1 MISIGYIQSPNLH
14 HYFADKDH
22 SRITKLKV
30 KERGKKKMNRNKWT
44 DSEIDR
50 LKRAYKV
57 LTIKELLLLFPD
69 RNAESINAKIKRL
82 KEKGEIIG
90 NKDSEVKKIAMKQRR
105 WVRQL
110 RPGEFNIDPDSWRK
124 GKLEK

>member
-1 MISIGYIQSPNLH
+1 
-14 HYFADKDH
+14 
-22 SRITKLKV
+22 
-30 KERGKKKMNRNKWT
+30 MNRNKWT